1 LKDQNQMDCKFDSPF
16 YRAFTPRFRGGIAE
30 NCQRFRLMG
39 GGYKAMPPEQNG
51 HFWLSSARQLTGPL
65 NALLDSFVRSVHVIG
80 ATQVLK
86 SIIGDIWVPY
96 VMEHIRQ
103 PMLVLF
109 EDDPKA
115 DLFCSLRL
123 METLRNHPMISGML
137 AESKKE
143 NRHNVTG
150 TWIKTL
156 HSELLVAGL
165 NDGNVSTLSWPYIW
179 VSEAWQHG
187 SDGLLFKAFKRADR
201 FADSYKI
208 LNESQ
213 AAMAGTDLHRAIQ
226 GAHSTPLVWKCPQC
240 SGAQTWEW
248 NHWSYERP
256 QEFTPLPNPGAE
268 QPKPGSYGGM
278 KWPDDAGGT
287 RTIEDRAR
295 GAYWECI
302 WCGHHIGD
310 TKEERRQLCE
320 SYAQDYRTESNGV
333 MLSPKQV
340 VFTLPFEA
348 AWDNRFEK
356 TVANYLTAKV
366 AKAHGND
373 TPLIDWFLAER
384 AMFYDPRLTQ
394 TRINILSGSYNV
406 SGVIPDEQVR
416 VLGIDCQQGEVA
428 LKTGHFWWV
437 ARAVDKKGDLYQ
449 LGRGYATSWEE
460 MIQIQRDLKI
470 SNDNVAIDGG
480 NYLQEILDMA
490 AQQME
495 IVEREVLHWRTAKPT
510 GRKARVKSAW
520 KVLRGNGVKRSF
532 PHGGQNRRIFR
543 SFSQPSTYQRQVTR
557 DGQVMMV
564 DIPVYEW
571 SNLSVKDHLQN
582 LMQGGPT
589 MPKFIA
595 LKREQLTE
603 ANQAM
608 EVGDRAYDKQM
619 QNEYRTQV
627 GAKTVWV
634 ESTPNVHYRDCEC
647 QCVVMFDMGGFLG
660 LPAAGEE

>member
-1 LKDQNQMDCKFDSPF
+1 
-16 YRAFTPRFRGGIAE
+16 
-30 NCQRFRLMG
+30 MG

-65 NALLDSFVRSVHVIG
+65 NALLDPFVRGVHVIG

-86 SIIGDIWVPY
+86 SIVGDIWVPY
-96 VMEHIRQ
+96 VMEHVRQ

-179 VSEAWQHG
+179 ISEAWQHG

-201 FADSYKI
+201 FADTCKI

-213 AAMAGTDLHRAIQ
+213 AAIVGSDLHRSVQ
-226 GAHSTPLVWKCPQC
+226 GANPVSLVWNCPQC
-240 SGAQTWEW
+240 NGEQTWEW
-248 NHWSYERP
+248 AHWSCERP
-256 QEFTPLPNPGAE
+256 PEFVPRANPGAE
-268 QPKPGSYGGM
+268 APKPGSYGGM

-287 RTIEDRAR
+287 RTIEERAR
-295 GAYWECI
+295 AAYWECV
-302 WCGHHIGD
+302 WCGHQIQD
-310 TKEERRQLCE
+310 NKPERRAICE
-320 SYAQDYRTESNGV
+320 TYQQNYKSESNGV
-333 MLSPKQV
+333 MISPKQV
-340 VFTLPFEA
+340 VFTLPFES

-356 TVANYLTAKV
+356 TVTNYLTAKQ

-384 AMFYDPRLTQ
+384 AIFYDPRLTQ
-394 TRINILSGSYNV
+394 QRINILSGSYNV
-406 SGVIPDEQVR
+406 AGVIPDEQAR
-416 VLGIDCQQGEVA
+416 VLCVDCQQGEVA
-428 LKTGHFWWV
+428 LKTGCFWWV
-437 ARAVDKKGDLYQ
+437 ARAVDKKGDLHQ
-449 LGRGYATSWEE
+449 LGRGYATSWAE
-460 MIQIQRDLKI
+460 MFQIQKDLKI
-470 SNDNVAIDGG
+470 SNDNTAYDGG

-495 IVEREVLHWRTAKPT
+495 IVERDILNWKGKPT
-510 GRKARVKSAW
+510 GRRGKFKSVW
-520 KVLRGNGVKRSF
+520 KILRGNGTKRSF
-532 PHGGQNRRIFR
+532 PHGAQHRRVFR
-543 SFSQPSTYQRQVTR
+543 SFSQPSIYQRQVTR
-557 DGQVMMV
+557 EGQLLMV

-589 MPKFIA
+589 MPKFMA
-595 LKREQLTE
+595 LTREQLTP
-603 ANQAM
+603 ANQAI
-608 EVGDRAYDKQM
+608 EVGDRAYEKQM
-619 QNEYRTQV
+619 QNEYRTRV
-627 GAKTVWV
+627 GARDTW
-634 ESTPNVHYRDCEC
+634 EQSTPNVHYRDCEC
-647 QCVVMFDMGGFLG
+647 EAIVLFDMGGYLG